1 MKSFILMPQMQLS
14 VELFQTCDL
23 RSYAITKVY
32 CTKPTKNAFKNNFV
46 KLRTDSESGK

>member
-1 MKSFILMPQMQLS
+1 MKSFVLMPKMQLS
-14 VELFQTCDL
+14 VDLFQTCDL

-32 CTKPTKNAFKNNFV
+32 CTKSTKNAFKNIFV